1 MNRRMNRSNRGQI
14 EVFGLAVIVIL
25 ISIGFFIFVSV
36 RLQQK
41 QESPQKEYTNDKL
54 ASDFV
59 LSINDVNIRGC
70 SSFTLKDLIIDCA
83 RDHRITCNNQDS
95 CTALNESVGKL
106 LGDTFVSM
114 NTSFRFYSENLK
126 DSGGRELLNF
136 TNLNCTSTK
145 TQGQRG
151 VAIISLYPTP
161 SNVYIN
167 MNICYP

>member
-1 MNRRMNRSNRGQI
+1 
-14 EVFGLAVIVIL
+14 
-25 ISIGFFIFVSV
+25 
-36 RLQQK
+36 
-41 QESPQKEYTNDKL
+41 
-54 ASDFV
+54 
-59 LSINDVNIRGC
+59 
-70 SSFTLKDLIIDCA
+70 
-83 RDHRITCNNQDS
+83 
-95 CTALNESVGKL
+95 
-106 LGDTFVSM
+106 M